1 MSLEIKT
8 YEQTSW
14 NGITRTIYTATINRT
29 TYHAFSINELN
40 NFINNHVPHTEGTFK
55 DN

>member
-29 TYHAFSINELN
+29 TYHAHSIESLN
-40 NFINNHVPHTEGTFK
+40 NFINNHVDTREGTF
-55 DN
+55 